1 MIQNLSFFLPVR
13 KGSERVK
20 NKNTRPFANIE
31 GGLTELKLRQLLEC
45 TFCEEII
52 LSTND
57 QEVMRIADSLNELSR
72 IKIVQRPEELCR
84 SDTLVQDLINYVP
97 TVVNTEHIFW
107 VHTTAP
113 FVNGVDYSQ
122 AAKEYFEA
130 LNDGY
135 DSLMSVTKHHFFTWD
150 DQKKKIANV
159 DTSKNPWPNTQDID
173 PIYEIN
179 HAFYISSVSNYHQ
192 THNRIGV
199 NPRLFEL
206 SGFKKIDID
215 WEDDFMMAETI
226 FKAINK

>member
-1 MIQNLSFFLPVR
+1 MIQKLSFFLPVR
-13 KGSERVK
+13 KGSQRVK

-45 TFCEEII
+45 TFCEEIVV
-52 LSTND
+52 STD
-57 QEVMRIADSLNELSR
+57 DPEVIRIADNLNGLSR
-72 IKIVQRPEELCR
+72 IRIVQRPEELCR
-84 SDTLVQDLINYVP
+84 SDTLVQDLISYVP

-113 FVNGVDYSQ
+113 FVNDVDYSK

-130 LNDGY
+130 LNDEY

-150 DQKKKIANV
+150 AQKKKISNV

-192 THNRIGV
+192 TRNRIGV

>member
-1 MIQNLSFFLPVR
+1 
-13 KGSERVK
+13 ERVK

-84 SDTLVQDLINYVP
+84 SDTPLQDLINYVP
-97 TVVNTEHIFW
+97 MVVNTENIFW
-107 VHTTAP
+107 VHTTSP
-113 FVNGVDYSQ
+113 FVDALDYSQ

-130 LNDGY
+130 LNNGY
-135 DSLMSVTKHHFFTWD
+135 DSLMSVTTHQFFIWD
-150 DQKKKIANV
+150 DNTKKISNV
-159 DTSKNPWPNTQDID
+159 DASKNPWPNTQNIE
-173 PIYEIN
+173 PVYEIN
-179 HAFYISSVSNYHQ
+179 SAFFISSVSNYHQ